1 MIDSPSLIVANII
14 TMRVSYTEA
23 TPDPAVYRQALA
35 SDLGVY
41 SNQTGAGLG
50 GFLKKIF
57 KSVIPIGKTIL
68 KQGFELAKPGLQDAG
83 NQLVGAASN
92 YAVNKIESGAKRI
105 IENVGKRKVDQ
116 LS

>member
-1 MIDSPSLIVANII
+1 MYNYHNRTI

-23 TPDPAVYRQALA
+23 APHPDVYRRALA
-35 SDLGVY
+35 RDLGVY

-50 GFLKKIF
+50 GFLKKMF
-57 KSVIPIGKTIL
+57 KAVIPIGKTIL

-92 YAVNKIESGAKRI
+92 YAVNKIDSGAKRLI
-105 IENVGKRKVDQ
+105 DNIGKRKVDQ